1 MHHDESENR
10 RNQILS
16 LNEAMV
22 TIGIIGTGDP
32 RACSDQFIQEIP
44 GPAQKEMATIQG
56 DVLQHVTFASHV
68 DVGMWADLATA
79 KLHSMRLSSEPAA
92 IWGCYGPSLISRNR
106 ASAASTVPMFCIERD
121 ALDPNG
127 TVPAHQAIARG
138 TVSVVRTL
146 LLQMAPGRHAEI
158 LSSSAFQRSSD
169 RECRV
174 KGERN
179 MSMRCMLTGWN
190 GTRFHRLFH
199 GPVCAS
205 M

>member
-1 MHHDESENR
+1 MSTA
-10 RNQILS
+10 
-16 LNEAMV
+16 EA
-22 TIGIIGTGDP
+22 
-32 RACSDQFIQEIP
+32 E
-44 GPAQKEMATIQG
+44 G
-56 DVLQHVTFASHV
+56 DVLQHVAFASHV

-146 LLQMAPGRHAEI
+146 CCKWLLVDTPKFSLPLLIISTTENAWLRGRG
-158 LSSSAFQRSSD
+158 D
-169 RECRV
+169 R
-174 KGERN
+174 GRN
-179 MSMRCMLTGWN
+179 VSMRCMLTGWN
-190 GTRFHRLFH
+190 GARFHGLFH
-199 GPVCAS
+199 SPVCAS
-205 M
+205 MSCMRIHVTCL